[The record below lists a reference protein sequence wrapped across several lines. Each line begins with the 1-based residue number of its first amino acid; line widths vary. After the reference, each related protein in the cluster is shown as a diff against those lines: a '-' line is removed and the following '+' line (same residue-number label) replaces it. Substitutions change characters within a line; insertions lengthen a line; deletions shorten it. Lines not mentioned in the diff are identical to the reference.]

1 MQTYRRFVS
10 YVYQY
15 ENGKKAGNRG
25 FIKVEARGNT
35 CSMQIALKGICK
47 DGNGHCKV
55 YGFKR
60 EDGLLKGSLLAECPV
75 KTGIVQ
81 EQLVFLRNEM
91 GRAGYSLSELSGVI
105 FQGDDEN
112 MYGTQW
118 DDEPMKM
125 ENFQPDEANDRR
137 QSREEAPAETEQKAE
152 IVEEAAEEILQ
163 KEQPAAETTLQEGA
177 EMAAGQPGSKEV
189 VQLQPQESEA
199 QVKEEQAEADLE
211 SIVSAMPRER
221 QEEPKELE
229 AAAAPPNEEEREKT
243 EAKEVTAAEKPL
255 EAMQQEYPV
264 EMEIQKESGI
274 SPKVQAPSGAYTK
287 PQKER
292 ELPPDPK
299 TAIAPE
305 QEYKEAE
312 MPVKMQQ
319 EAQIPQEQRSA
330 QTQIESST
338 DRQEE
343 QIPASAQ
350 AQIKKQMPASAE
362 TRIDNQIPMS
372 AGARIDNQ
380 IPVPTEARIENQIPV
395 SAEAQAENRVPAF
408 AETQIENQTPSFA
421 ESQTESR
428 EPSFA
433 EAQIKDQMPIP
444 TEAQT
449 ENRMPAFTESQT
461 ESRTPSFADSQE
473 ESKEADGGKAAANPP
488 EDKEEPLGILDTTI
502 PVSELRRRKNTSN
515 YIKSDIE
522 AANMQEPNEPK
533 RKDFCPFTDGVLQD
547 CRKIS
552 LEDLRFLDPRDQGM
566 RSNRF
571 VQHGYQMFGHLLLAK
586 SGRNSQYILGVPG
599 MYQQQE
605 KFMADM
611 FGFHNFK
618 YARRSGSRPACFG
631 YWYRL
636 IYPPK
641 LGGRDGCS
649 N

>member
-112 MYGTQW
+112 MYDTQW

-125 ENFQPDEANDRR
+125 ENFQPDEANNRR
-137 QSREEAPAETEQKAE
+137 QSREQAPAETEQKAE
-152 IVEEAAEEILQ
+152 NIEEVAEEILQ
-163 KEQPAAETTLQEGA
+163 KEQPAAQTALQESA
-177 EMAAGQPGSKEV
+177 ETAAGQPGTEEV

-211 SIVSAMPRER
+211 SIASAMPQER

-229 AAAAPPNEEEREKT
+229 AAAAPPNEEEKEKT

-292 ELPPDPK
+292 ELPPEPK
-299 TAIAPE
+299 TTIAPE
-305 QEYKEAE
+305 QEYKEAA
-312 MPVKMQQ
+312 MPVKMQE
-319 EAQIPQEQRSA
+319 EAQIPEEQRYA
-330 QTQIESST
+330 K
-338 DRQEE
+338 
-343 QIPASAQ
+343 
-350 AQIKKQMPASAE
+350 AQIKNQIPTSAE
-362 TRIDNQIPMS
+362 PRIDNQIPMP
-372 AGARIDNQ
+372 AEPRIDNQ
-380 IPVPTEARIENQIPV
+380 IPVPAEPRIENQTPV
-395 SAEAQAENRVPAF
+395 SAEPQAENRVPAF
-408 AETQIENQTPSFA
+408 AETQIENQTPAFA
-421 ESQTESR
+421 EPQTESQ

-433 EAQIKDQMPIP
+433 EAQIKERMPIP
-444 TEAQT
+444 AESQT
-449 ENRMPAFTESQT
+449 ENRMPAFTESQM

-473 ESKEADGGKAAANPP
+473 ENKEADGGKAAADPL
-488 EDKEEPLGILDTTI
+488 EYKEEPLGILDTTI

-522 AANMQEPNEPK
+522 AANMQKPNEPK

-547 CRKIS
+547 CQKIS

-618 YARRSGSRPACFG
+618 CARRSGSRPACFG

-641 LGGRDGCS
+641 LGGRDEGS